1 MERMRTLV
9 RLRCRG
15 CGYGVSVRAAPES
28 CPMCRSIEWEH
39 EDWRPYS
46 AFSHDLLP
54 HRRLGREHEPP
65 KVSR

>member
-1 MERMRTLV
+1 
-9 RLRCRG
+9 
-15 CGYGVSVRAAPES
+15 
-28 CPMCRSIEWEH
+28 MCRCSEWEH

-46 AFSHDLLP
+46 SFSHDLLP